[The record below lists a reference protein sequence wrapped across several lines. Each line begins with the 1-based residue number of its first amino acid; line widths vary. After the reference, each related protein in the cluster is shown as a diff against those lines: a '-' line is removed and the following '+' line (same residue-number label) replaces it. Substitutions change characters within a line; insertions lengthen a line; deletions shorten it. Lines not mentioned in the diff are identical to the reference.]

1 MVPQHPSWFASRQPD
16 WPPTFVEGHFPLR
29 PTSPLH
35 PLPDELEEFLAA
47 GEAPIA
53 FTPGTGHKHAAGYF
67 SNALSALRA
76 LGRRGLF
83 ITTHPDQV
91 PHPLPPEVLWQPH
104 APFDTLFPRL
114 AMLVHHGGHR
124 HNGRSTSRRHT
135 AIGSALRLRPVRQ
148 RQEDSATWRRQSFA
162 CGSSECSPSAPT
174 NHQTTGKRDGTGSTC
189 SAEGLEHRA
198 GSTTAPRQRRRCAR
212 RATKL
217 RNQRWEAFDR
227 ESLVLVGLPTTTG
240 YWRRTAFR

>member
-1 MVPQHPSWFASRQPD
+1 VASGGCTAVRQGLNSARTAHGLTPVTSFLEHMRAASDASVGLFPSWFASRQPD

-114 AMLVHHGGHR
+114 AMLVHHGGIGTTAEALR
-124 HNGRSTSRRHT
+124 AGIPQLVLPFAFDQFDNGRKIQRLGAGRVLP
-135 AIGSALRLRPVRQ
+135 AAQVNVRRLRQ
-148 RQEDSATWRRQSFA
+148 QI
-162 CGSSECSPSAPT
+162 
-174 NHQTTGKRDGTGSTC
+174 
-189 SAEGLEHRA
+189 
-198 GSTTAPRQRRRCAR
+198 
-212 RATKL
+212 TK
-217 RNQRWEAFDR
+217 
-227 ESLVLVGLPTTTG
+227 
-240 YWRRTAFR
+240 